1 MAYTFAELI
10 LSLQSVLHL
19 ITLLVPQCDNSV
31 LNVRHHHGAHDDLP
45 RAGGSQRSSQSALPY
60 SAGLLCLHIIHI
72 HFLNCCPG
80 KCNEMFVIL
89 AYFKAVFIFR
99 F

>member
-10 LSLQSVLHL
+10 LPLPSLLHL
-19 ITLLVPQCDNSV
+19 ITLQVPQCDNYV
-31 LNVRHHHGAHDDLP
+31 LRHHHGAHDDLP
-45 RAGGSQRSSQSALPY
+45 RAGGSQRSAQSALPN

-80 KCNEMFVIL
+80 KCN
-89 AYFKAVFIFR
+89 
-99 F
+99 